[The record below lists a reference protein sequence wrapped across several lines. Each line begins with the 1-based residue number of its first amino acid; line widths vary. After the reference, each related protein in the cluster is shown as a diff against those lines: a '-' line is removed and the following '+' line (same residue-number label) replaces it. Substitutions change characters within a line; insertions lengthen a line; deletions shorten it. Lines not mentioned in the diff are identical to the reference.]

1 MYDNYCKKLVNGEIY
16 KIDYFVVWFMDDI
29 KVDIFFLK
37 LV

>member
-1 MYDNYCKKLVNGEIY
+1 MYDNFCKKLVNGEIF
-16 KIDYFVVWFMDDI
+16 KIVYFVVWFMDDN